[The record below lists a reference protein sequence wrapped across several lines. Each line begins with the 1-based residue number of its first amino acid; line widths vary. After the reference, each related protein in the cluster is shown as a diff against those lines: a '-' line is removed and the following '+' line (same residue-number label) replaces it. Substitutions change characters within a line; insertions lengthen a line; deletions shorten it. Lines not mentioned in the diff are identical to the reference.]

1 MNLFF
6 FALIAVAT
14 ASTSSYFGS
23 SSYLPPSML
32 AMLMSITPESA
43 DTSFLE
49 QAIDASGYT
58 SEIVLAGA
66 SSSSATDA
74 AAAEACTQAQEALT
88 ASDNA
93 LEKIGL
99 QLSCD
104 EACKDIAGETCGFL
118 VNGVSMI
125 LFTILALFK
134 Y

>member
-1 MNLFF
+1 MNLF

-14 ASTSSYFGS
+14 ASTSSSYFGS

-104 EACKDIAGETCGFL
+104 EACKDID
-118 VNGVSMI
+118 
-125 LFTILALFK
+125 
-134 Y
+134 